1 MYMHAGWRRFVAG
14 GGCLTGALCVQ
25 ARLAKAM
32 FMHVGKN
39 AEAAAEFDLK
49 REYLFQDE
57 LYGVAGAPQGPRSCC
72 AGTSC
77 AHDLQECWA

>member
-1 MYMHAGWRRFVAG
+1 M
-14 GGCLTGALCVQ
+14 Q